1 MDVRIFK
8 TKDELGAEAASA
20 GADKIRKSLAERS
33 EVCIVMASAASQF
46 EVVEALARHS
56 EVEWGRVT
64 LFHLDEYI
72 GIGADHP
79 ASFSRFLRE
88 RFIERLSCPL
98 KGFHAIG
105 GENDPHKECA
115 RVGGL
120 LAEEDPVAAFIG
132 IGENGHI
139 AFNDPPADFVTRD
152 PYLVVELDE
161 MCRQQQVGEG
171 WFPELEAVPTHA
183 ISMSV
188 QQILKA
194 ERIICS
200 VPDERKADAVWKT
213 VGGEVNPEVPAT
225 ILQNHG
231 DCTLYLDEPA
241 ASMIQR

>member
-1 MDVRIFK
+1 MDVRTFK
-8 TKDELGAEAASA
+8 TKDELGTEAASA

-46 EVVEALARHS
+46 EVVEALVRQP
-56 EVEWGRVT
+56 EVEWGRIT

-88 RFIERLSCPL
+88 RFIDRLPCSL
-98 KGFHAIG
+98 KAFHAIG
-105 GENDPHKECA
+105 GENDPHMECA

-120 LAEEDPVAAFIG
+120 LAEEDPVVAFIG

-152 PYLVVELDE
+152 PYLVVELDVI
-161 MCRQQQVGEG
+161 CRQQQVGEG
-171 WFPELEAVPTHA
+171 WFPDLDAVPTHA

-194 ERIICS
+194 ERIICV
-200 VPDERKADAVWKT
+200 VPDDRKAAALQKT
-213 VGGEVNPEVPAT
+213 VENEVSPDVPAS
-225 ILQNHG
+225 ILQEHG
-231 DCTLYLDEPA
+231 DCMLFIDEPA
-241 ASMIQR
+241 ASLLQR

>member
-88 RFIERLSCPL
+88 RFIGPYRREL
-98 KGFHAIG
+98 K
-105 GENDPHKECA
+105 
-115 RVGGL
+115 
-120 LAEEDPVAAFIG
+120 
-132 IGENGHI
+132 
-139 AFNDPPADFVTRD
+139 
-152 PYLVVELDE
+152 
-161 MCRQQQVGEG
+161 
-171 WFPELEAVPTHA
+171 
-183 ISMSV
+183 
-188 QQILKA
+188 
-194 ERIICS
+194 
-200 VPDERKADAVWKT
+200 
-213 VGGEVNPEVPAT
+213 
-225 ILQNHG
+225 
-231 DCTLYLDEPA
+231 
-241 ASMIQR
+241 